1 MGLIRRNIPG
11 AILATFCALL
21 LIACGNNSGLTNSI
35 RLSRSRVTMALAG
48 PSSGTLGAA
57 LHYSAAV
64 RGSTNRSVTWTV
76 NGFTGGDASF
86 GTLTSDGV
94 YTAPLTMPDQATVIL
109 TARSVANPSISQSM
123 MLTLT
128 APAETAITPMA
139 AAATAGAATG
149 VTMTGPTTLN
159 LGTSAGYG
167 ATFAGTTNQTA
178 IWSVSPSTGAG
189 SISLTG
195 VYTPPAKVP
204 SSNQV
209 TIRAVSRQTPAVSGS
224 VSVTL
229 LNAVP
234 VITSATAAPGSAS
247 GTYVLDVH
255 GDAFV
260 KGAKLV
266 VAGSQITPTQVSAS
280 ELRTTITRNATTQ
293 VTVAVKNP
301 DPGTTSS
308 VAITV
313 PLGTLKATATA
324 AARLLDQASFGP
336 TDSTIEHVE
345 QVGLQGYLN
354 EQFAASPTFLPTLP
368 ATTPSQCSP
377 AAISTACV
385 RSNWFNNALSA
396 NDQVRQ
402 RVALALSEI
411 WVASS
416 YNGYMITPYANL
428 LVKDAFTNYRQI
440 MQDMTLSP
448 NMGYYLNMMNSP
460 APKTGQIA
468 NENYGRELMQLF
480 TIGPNLLNDDGTLK
494 TDGNGNSIPAYSQ
507 LQVQAMARAVTGWTY
522 ANADGSTPSNFIF
535 TPNWNHLMV
544 PTDLRHDSGAKTLLS
559 GVTLPAGQNATA
571 DLKGA
576 LDDIFNHPN
585 AGPFVC
591 KQLIQRLVA
600 GNPSPAYVQRVAA
613 VFADNGT
620 GVRGDMK
627 AVITAILL
635 DPEARAN
642 DTLTGDQLATS
653 PAVQSG
659 HLREPTLW
667 AVELARG
674 LDAALANPT
683 AGYPL
688 INMGNGQLVAIGEPP
703 FGAPSV
709 FGFFPP
715 NYVIPQTSLLAP
727 EFGLE
732 NTGSV
737 IPQFNMANYI
747 MHNSDSGLTVGF
759 SATGQLGG
767 RASDPGA
774 LVDYLGMIFMHSQM
788 PSDMRSAIVDNISS
802 IAATNPSARASVAAY
817 LVVTSPQYRVMH

>member
-1 MGLIRRNIPG
+1 
-11 AILATFCALL
+11 
-21 LIACGNNSGLTNSI
+21 
-35 RLSRSRVTMALAG
+35 MALTG
-48 PSSGTLGAA
+48 PSSATLGAA

-64 RGSTNRSVTWTV
+64 TGNTNTSVIWTV
-76 NGFTGGDASF
+76 NGVAGGNASA
-86 GTLTSDGV
+86 GTLTADGV
-94 YTAPLTMPDQATVIL
+94 YTAPRTMPGQATVIL
-109 TARSVANPSISQSM
+109 TARSVANPSVSQSM
-123 MLTLT
+123 MVTLA
-128 APAETAITPMA
+128 APAETVIAPMA
-139 AAATAGAATG
+139 ATTTASAATG
-149 VTMTGPTTLN
+149 VTMIGPTTLN
-159 LGTSAGYG
+159 LGTSVGYG
-167 ATFAGTTNQTA
+167 AKFTGTTNQDA

-189 SISLTG
+189 SISLAG

-204 SSNQV
+204 SPNQV
-209 TIRAVSRQTPAVSGS
+209 TIRAISRQTPTVAGS
-224 VSVTL
+224 ITVTL
-229 LNAVP
+229 LNTVP

-247 GTYVLDVH
+247 GTYVVDVH
-255 GDAFV
+255 GDGFV
-260 KGAKLV
+260 NGARLI
-266 VAGSQITPTQVSAS
+266 VAGSEIIPTQVSAS
-280 ELRTTITRNATTQ
+280 ELRTTIARSSTTQ

-308 VAITV
+308 VTMTV

-354 EQFAASPTFLPTLP
+354 EQFADAPVYLPTLP
-368 ATTPSQCSP
+368 ASVPSQCSP
-377 AAISTACV
+377 EAISTACV
-385 RSNWFNNALSA
+385 RSNWFNNALAA
-396 NDQVRQ
+396 NDQLRQ

-448 NMGYYLNMMNSP
+448 NMGYYLNLLNSP

-480 TIGPNLLNDDGTLK
+480 TIGPNLLNEDGTLE
-494 TDGNGNSIPAYSQ
+494 TDSTGNSIPAYSQ
-507 LQVQAMARAVTGWTY
+507 SQVQAMARAFTGWTY

-576 LDDIFNHPN
+576 LDNIFNHPN
-585 AGPFVC
+585 VGPFVC
-591 KQLIQRLVA
+591 RQLIQRLVA

-613 VFADNGT
+613 VFADNGS

-642 DTLTGDQLATS
+642 DALTGDQLATS
-653 PAVQSG
+653 PTVQSG

-674 LDAALANPT
+674 LNAAVANPT

-688 INMGNGQLVAIGEPP
+688 INMGNGQLVAIGDPP

-715 NYVIPQTSLLAP
+715 SYVIPQTSLLAP

-747 MHNSDSGLTVGF
+747 MHNTASGLTVDF

-788 PSDMRSAIVDNISS
+788 PSDVRSAIVDNISS

>member
-1 MGLIRRNIPG
+1 MGPIRCRIPG
-11 AILATFCALL
+11 AILFTLFALL
-21 LIACGNNSGLTNSI
+21 LIACGNNSSLTNS
-35 RLSRSRVTMALAG
+35 STGSRVAMALTG
-48 PSSGTLGAA
+48 PSSGTLGGA

-64 RGSTNRSVTWTV
+64 TGTTNTRVIWTV
-76 NGFTGGDASF
+76 NGVAGGDASV
-86 GTLTSDGV
+86 GTLTPDGV
-94 YTAPLTMPDQATVIL
+94 YTAPRTMPEQPTVIL
-109 TARSVANPSISQSM
+109 TARSVANSSVSQSM
-123 MLTLT
+123 MVTLA
-128 APAETAITPMA
+128 APAQTVVAPMA

-149 VTMTGPTTLN
+149 VTMIGPTTLN
-159 LGTSAGYG
+159 LGASVGYG
-167 ATFAGTTNQTA
+167 AKFAGTTNQTA

-189 SISLTG
+189 SISLAG
-195 VYTPPAKVP
+195 VYTPPTKVP
-204 SSNQV
+204 SPNQV
-209 TIRAVSRQTPAVSGS
+209 TIRAVSRQTPTISGS
-224 VSVTL
+224 ITVTL

-234 VITSATAAPGSAS
+234 VITSATAAPGSS
-247 GTYVLDVH
+247 SSTYVLDVH
-255 GDAFV
+255 GDAFAN
-260 KGAKLV
+260 GAKLV
-266 VAGSQITPTQVSAS
+266 VAGSEITPTRVSAS
-280 ELRTTITRNATTQ
+280 ELRTTITRNTTTQ
-293 VTVAVKNP
+293 VSIAVKNP

-354 EQFAASPTFLPTLP
+354 EQFADSPTYLP
-368 ATTPSQCSP
+368 ALPASVPSQCAP
-377 AAISTACV
+377 EAISTACV
-385 RSNWFNNALSA
+385 RSNWFHNALMA
-396 NDQVRQ
+396 NDQLRQ

-448 NMGYYLNMMNSP
+448 NMGYYLNMLNSP

-494 TDGNGNSIPAYSQ
+494 TDSNGNSMPAYSQ
-507 LQVQAMARAVTGWTY
+507 SQVQAMARALTGWTY

-544 PTDLRHDSGAKTLLS
+544 PTDLRHDSGAKTLLN
-559 GVTLPAGQNATA
+559 GVTLPAGQSATA

-585 AGPFVC
+585 IGPFVC
-591 KQLIQRLVA
+591 RQLIQRLVA

-613 VFADNGT
+613 VFADNGS
-620 GVRGDMK
+620 GMRGDMK
-627 AVITAILL
+627 AVIMAILL

-653 PAVQSG
+653 PTVQSG
-659 HLREPTLW
+659 HLREPALW
-667 AVELARG
+667 AAELARG
-674 LDAALANPT
+674 LNAAVANPT

-732 NTGSV
+732 NTGSIV
-737 IPQFNMANYI
+737 PQLNMANYI
-747 MHNSDSGLTVGF
+747 MHNSASGLTVDF
-759 SATGQLGG
+759 STTGQLGG
-767 RASDPGA
+767 RGSDPGA

-802 IAATNPSARASVAAY
+802 IAPTNPSARASVAAY